1 LSCLKLGHKISLDEE
16 VKMQVYLD
24 NNATTMCDPQVVEAM
39 QPFFSELYGNP
50 SSLHKFGTSAHPA
63 LRNAINQVYS
73 ALNASDEDDIVF
85 TSCATESN
93 NWVLKSVWI
102 DHILNG
108 DKNHIVTTEVEH
120 PSVLSTCRFLEEQGV
135 KVTYLPVNEEGIV
148 EAHTVKSF
156 ITEKTA
162 LVSIMWAS
170 NETGMN
176 FPIKEIGE
184 ICKDKGVLFHSDGV
198 QAVGKIPVD
207 LQDVHID
214 FVSMSAHKFHGPKGI
229 GALYIRNSQAL
240 SPHMHGGEQMGHRR
254 SGTLNVPYIVG
265 MGKALE
271 LATTNIEEKMAS
283 IRAKRDRLEDALLE
297 LSDTFV
303 VGKREHRN
311 PNTILISI
319 RGVEG
324 EGMLWDL
331 NNGQIGASTGS
342 ACASEDLEANT
353 VMLAIGADTE
363 LAHTGIRLS
372 LSRFTTDAEIDYTI
386 AHFKSAVARLRA
398 ISSSFAVV
406 QPTKGGE
413 AQACEI
419 H

>member
-1 LSCLKLGHKISLDEE
+1 
-16 VKMQVYLD
+16 MQVYLD
-24 NNATTMCDPQVVEAM
+24 NNATTMTDPKVVEAM

-50 SSLHKFGTSAHPA
+50 NSLHKFGTASHPA
-63 LRNAINQVYS
+63 LRTAMNQIYTAIN
-73 ALNASDEDDIVF
+73 AGDDDDIVI

-93 NWVLKSVWI
+93 NWVLKSVWV
-102 DHILNG
+102 DHILHG
-108 DKNHIVTTEVEH
+108 DKNHIVTSEVEH
-120 PSVLSTCRFLEEQGV
+120 PAILSTCKFLEDQGV
-135 KVTYLPVNEEGIV
+135 KVTYLPVNEQGVV

-170 NETGMN
+170 NETGAI

-184 ICKDKGVLFHSDGV
+184 ICKEKGVLFHTDGV

-207 LQDVHID
+207 LQDVHVD
-214 FVSMSAHKFHGPKGI
+214 FMSMSAHKFHGPKGI
-229 GALYIRNSQAL
+229 GALYIKNSQAL
-240 SPHMHGGEQMGHRR
+240 TPLMHGGEHMGGRR

-265 MGKALE
+265 MGKAIE
-271 LATTNIEEKMAS
+271 LATENIEEKMAA

-297 LSDTFV
+297 LADTFV
-303 VGKREHRN
+303 VGERENRT

-319 RGVEG
+319 KGVEG

-353 VMLAIGADTE
+353 VMLAIGADNE

-386 AHFKSAVARLRA
+386 AHFKQAVSRLRA
-398 ISSSFAVV
+398 ISSSYAVQ

-413 AQACEI
+413 VQECEL
-419 H
+419 HHH

>member
-1 LSCLKLGHKISLDEE
+1 
-16 VKMQVYLD
+16 MQVYLD
-24 NNATTMCDPQVVEAM
+24 NNATTMADPLVVDVM
-39 QPFFSELYGNP
+39 MPFFGEVYGNP
-50 SSLHKFGTSAHPA
+50 NSLHKFGTASHPA
-63 LRNAINQVYS
+63 LSNAINQVY
-73 ALNASDEDDIVF
+73 AAINASDNDDIVF

-93 NWVLKSVWI
+93 NWVLKSVWV
-102 DHILNG
+102 DYILHG

-120 PSVLSTCRFLEEQGV
+120 PAILSTCKFLEDQGV

-162 LVSIMWAS
+162 LVSVMWAS
-170 NETGMN
+170 NETGMI
-176 FPIKEIGE
+176 FPIQEIGE
-184 ICKDKGVLFHSDGV
+184 ICKEKGVLFHTDAV

-207 LQDVHID
+207 LQKVHVD
-214 FVSMSAHKFHGPKGI
+214 FLSMSAHKFHGPKGI
-229 GALYIRNSQAL
+229 GALYIKNSQPL
-240 SPHMHGGEQMGHRR
+240 TPLMHGGSHMGGRR

-265 MGKALE
+265 MGKAIE

-283 IRAKRDRLEDALLE
+283 IKAKRDRLEDALLE

-303 VGKREHRN
+303 VGKREHRT

-342 ACASEDLEANT
+342 ACASEDLEANS
-353 VMLAIGADTE
+353 VMLAIGADNE

-386 AHFKSAVARLRA
+386 SHFKNAVVRLRA
-398 ISSSFAVV
+398 ISSSFAV
-406 QPTKGGE
+406 QKPTKGGE
-413 AQACEI
+413 VIECELP
-419 H
+419 HHHH

>member
-1 LSCLKLGHKISLDEE
+1 
-16 VKMQVYLD
+16 MQVYLD

-39 QPFFSELYGNP
+39 LPFFSELYGNP
-50 SSLHKFGTSAHPA
+50 NSLHKFGTASHPA
-63 LRNAINQVYS
+63 LSKAIDQVYTG
-73 ALNASDEDDIVF
+73 LNASDNDDIVF

-93 NWVLKSVWI
+93 NWVLKSVFT
-102 DHILNG
+102 DHIVNG

-120 PSVLSTCRFLEEQGV
+120 PSILATCKWLEDEGV
-135 KVTYLPVNEEGIV
+135 KVTYLPVNEQGVV

-170 NETGMN
+170 NETGMIN
-176 FPIKEIGE
+176 PVKEIGE
-184 ICKDKGVLFHSDGV
+184 ICKEKGVLFHSDGV

-207 LQDVHID
+207 LQDVHMD
-214 FVSMSAHKFHGPKGI
+214 FMSFSAHKFHGPKGV
-229 GALYIRNSQAL
+229 GALYIKDSQPL
-240 SPHMHGGEQMGHRR
+240 TPLLHGGEHMGGRR
-254 SGTLNVPYIVG
+254 SGTINVPYIVG
-265 MGKALE
+265 MGKAVE
-271 LATTNIEEKMAS
+271 LATSNIQDTMAK
-283 IRAKRDRLEDALLE
+283 IRAKRDRLEDALVE

-303 VGKREHRN
+303 VGERDNRT

-319 RGVEG
+319 KGVEG

-342 ACASEDLEANT
+342 ACASADLEANT
-353 VMLAIGADTE
+353 VMLAIGADNE

-386 AHFKSAVARLRA
+386 AHFKDAVSRLRK
-398 ISSSFAVV
+398 ISSSFAK
-406 QPTKGGE
+406 QAPTAGGE
-413 AQACEI
+413 VQECEL
-419 H
+419 HHH